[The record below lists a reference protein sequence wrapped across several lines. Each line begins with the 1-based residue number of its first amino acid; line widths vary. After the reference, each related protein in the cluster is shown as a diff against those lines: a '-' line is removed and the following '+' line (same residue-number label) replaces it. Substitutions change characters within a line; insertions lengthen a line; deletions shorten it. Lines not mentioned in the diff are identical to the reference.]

1 MKVLLTGGAG
11 YIGSVT
17 ANLLLDKGHHVHIID
32 NLSTGN
38 LKNLPSRAK
47 FTKCN
52 ISNYKN
58 ISSLL
63 KKKNLILCCILLLT
77 LMLKNL

>member
-38 LKNLPSRAK
+38 LKNLPSRQNLQNA
-47 FTKCN
+47 
-52 ISNYKN
+52 ISQTIKIFPLY
-58 ISSLL
+58 
-63 KKKNLILCCILLLT
+63 
-77 LMLKNL
+77 